1 MKLAAA
7 VIIAGTLL
15 SIGFCMETSRKETAK
30 QLQELIRFLLFAGQE
45 IEIRGSILED
55 VFTKAS
61 SITQGATK
69 ELVSRMAKRMAE
81 GGDFLQEWSHAVNE
95 VYRKMGGQYKGN
107 SGKLLVNGKNVQSP
121 VKLLETGVYPGFPTD
136 MQSIFGAILAVAKGT
151 SIITE
156 TIFENRFKYL
166 TELKRMG
173 AKNQQEG
180 NVAIITGVKRLAGTS
195 INSTDLRGGA
205 SLVLDCRQKV

>member
-30 QLQELIRFLLFAGQE
+30 QLQELIRFLLF
-45 IEIRGSILED
+45 EIRGSILED
-55 VFTKAS
+55 VFIKAS

-95 VYRKMGGQYKGN
+95 VYRKMGWNEQEEELILHCASDFLLFERKMVKEQLFFDAKQLSQLYEKRITKLGN
-107 SGKLLVNGKNVQSP
+107 ECKLCRVLSFCAAAF
-121 VKLLETGVYPGFPTD
+121 LL
-136 MQSIFGAILAVAKGT
+136 IL
-151 SIITE
+151 
-156 TIFENRFKYL
+156 L
-166 TELKRMG
+166 W
-173 AKNQQEG
+173 
-180 NVAIITGVKRLAGTS
+180 
-195 INSTDLRGGA
+195 
-205 SLVLDCRQKV
+205 

>member
-95 VYRKMGGQYKGN
+95 VYRKMGWNEQEEELILHCTSDFLLFERKMVKEQLFFDANQLSQLYEKRIMKLGN
-107 SGKLLVNGKNVQSP
+107 ECKLCRVLSFCAAAF
-121 VKLLETGVYPGFPTD
+121 LL
-136 MQSIFGAILAVAKGT
+136 IL
-151 SIITE
+151 
-156 TIFENRFKYL
+156 L
-166 TELKRMG
+166 W
-173 AKNQQEG
+173 
-180 NVAIITGVKRLAGTS
+180 
-195 INSTDLRGGA
+195 
-205 SLVLDCRQKV
+205 

>member
-95 VYRKMGGQYKGN
+95 VYRKMGWNEQEEELILQMVKEQLFFDANQLSQLYEKRITKLGN
-107 SGKLLVNGKNVQSP
+107 ECKLCRVLSFCAAAF
-121 VKLLETGVYPGFPTD
+121 LL
-136 MQSIFGAILAVAKGT
+136 IL
-151 SIITE
+151 
-156 TIFENRFKYL
+156 L
-166 TELKRMG
+166 W
-173 AKNQQEG
+173 
-180 NVAIITGVKRLAGTS
+180 
-195 INSTDLRGGA
+195 
-205 SLVLDCRQKV
+205 

>member
-55 VFTKAS
+55 VFT
-61 SITQGATK
+61 QGATK

-81 GGDFLQEWSHAVNE
+81 GGDFLQEWSNAVNE
-95 VYRKMGGQYKGN
+95 VYRKMGWNEQEEELILHCASDFLLFERKMVKEQLFFDANQLSQLYEKRIMKLGN
-107 SGKLLVNGKNVQSP
+107 ECKLCRVLSFCAAAF
-121 VKLLETGVYPGFPTD
+121 LL
-136 MQSIFGAILAVAKGT
+136 IL
-151 SIITE
+151 
-156 TIFENRFKYL
+156 L
-166 TELKRMG
+166 W
-173 AKNQQEG
+173 
-180 NVAIITGVKRLAGTS
+180 
-195 INSTDLRGGA
+195 
-205 SLVLDCRQKV
+205 

>member
-95 VYRKMGGQYKGN
+95 VYRKTKLGN
-107 SGKLLVNGKNVQSP
+107 ECKLCRVLSFCAAAF
-121 VKLLETGVYPGFPTD
+121 LL
-136 MQSIFGAILAVAKGT
+136 IL
-151 SIITE
+151 
-156 TIFENRFKYL
+156 L
-166 TELKRMG
+166 W
-173 AKNQQEG
+173 
-180 NVAIITGVKRLAGTS
+180 
-195 INSTDLRGGA
+195 
-205 SLVLDCRQKV
+205 

>member
-61 SITQGATK
+61 SITQ
-69 ELVSRMAKRMAE
+69 VAKRMAE
-81 GGDFLQEWSHAVNE
+81 GGDFLQEWSNAVNE
-95 VYRKMGGQYKGN
+95 VYRKMGWNEQEEELILHCASDFLLFERKMVKEQLFFDANQLSQLYEKRITKLGN
-107 SGKLLVNGKNVQSP
+107 ECKLCRVLSFCAAAF
-121 VKLLETGVYPGFPTD
+121 LL
-136 MQSIFGAILAVAKGT
+136 IL
-151 SIITE
+151 
-156 TIFENRFKYL
+156 L
-166 TELKRMG
+166 W
-173 AKNQQEG
+173 
-180 NVAIITGVKRLAGTS
+180 
-195 INSTDLRGGA
+195 
-205 SLVLDCRQKV
+205 

>member
-7 VIIAGTLL
+7 IIIAGTLL

-95 VYRKMGGQYKGN
+95 VSYAACLAFARQLFFLFCY
-107 SGKLLVNGKNVQSP
+107 GKRGIP
-121 VKLLETGVYPGFPTD
+121 EW
-136 MQSIFGAILAVAKGT
+136 MSI
-151 SIITE
+151 
-156 TIFENRFKYL
+156 
-166 TELKRMG
+166 
-173 AKNQQEG
+173 
-180 NVAIITGVKRLAGTS
+180 
-195 INSTDLRGGA
+195 
-205 SLVLDCRQKV
+205 

>member
-95 VYRKMGGQYKGN
+95 VYRKMGWNEQEEELILN
-107 SGKLLVNGKNVQSP
+107 CASDFLLVERKMVNEQLFFVANQLSQLYEKRIM
-121 VKLLETGVYPGFPTD
+121 KLGNECKLCRVLSFCAAAFLL
-136 MQSIFGAILAVAKGT
+136 IFLW
-151 SIITE
+151 
-156 TIFENRFKYL
+156 
-166 TELKRMG
+166 
-173 AKNQQEG
+173 
-180 NVAIITGVKRLAGTS
+180 
-195 INSTDLRGGA
+195 
-205 SLVLDCRQKV
+205 

>member
-81 GGDFLQEWSHAVNE
+81 GGDFLQEWSNAVNE
-95 VYRKMGGQYKGN
+95 VYRKMGWNEQEEELILHCASDFLLFERKMVKEHLFFDANQLSQLYEKRIT
-107 SGKLLVNGKNVQSP
+107 SLEMSVSYASCLAFARQLFFLFCYGKRGIP
-121 VKLLETGVYPGFPTD
+121 EW
-136 MQSIFGAILAVAKGT
+136 MSI
-151 SIITE
+151 
-156 TIFENRFKYL
+156 
-166 TELKRMG
+166 
-173 AKNQQEG
+173 
-180 NVAIITGVKRLAGTS
+180 
-195 INSTDLRGGA
+195 
-205 SLVLDCRQKV
+205 

>member
-69 ELVSRMAKRMAE
+69 ELE
-81 GGDFLQEWSHAVNE
+81 GGDFLQEWSNAVNE
-95 VYRKMGGQYKGN
+95 VYRKMGWNEQEEELILHCASDFLLFERKMVKEQLFFDANQLSQLYEKRITKLGN
-107 SGKLLVNGKNVQSP
+107 ECKLCRVLSFCAAAF
-121 VKLLETGVYPGFPTD
+121 LL
-136 MQSIFGAILAVAKGT
+136 IL
-151 SIITE
+151 
-156 TIFENRFKYL
+156 L
-166 TELKRMG
+166 W
-173 AKNQQEG
+173 
-180 NVAIITGVKRLAGTS
+180 
-195 INSTDLRGGA
+195 
-205 SLVLDCRQKV
+205 

>member
-15 SIGFCMETSRKETAK
+15 SIGFYMETSRKETAK

-95 VYRKMGGQYKGN
+95 VYRKMGWNEQEEELILNCASDFLLFERKMVKEQLFFDANQLSQLYEKRIMKLGN
-107 SGKLLVNGKNVQSP
+107 ECKLCRVLSFCAAAF
-121 VKLLETGVYPGFPTD
+121 LL
-136 MQSIFGAILAVAKGT
+136 IL
-151 SIITE
+151 
-156 TIFENRFKYL
+156 L
-166 TELKRMG
+166 W
-173 AKNQQEG
+173 
-180 NVAIITGVKRLAGTS
+180 
-195 INSTDLRGGA
+195 
-205 SLVLDCRQKV
+205 

>member
-61 SITQGATK
+61 SITQGAD
-69 ELVSRMAKRMAE
+69 KRTSKQDGETYGRRRRFFAGVE
-81 GGDFLQEWSHAVNE
+81 PC
-95 VYRKMGGQYKGN
+95 RKR
-107 SGKLLVNGKNVQSP
+107 
-121 VKLLETGVYPGFPTD
+121 
-136 MQSIFGAILAVAKGT
+136 SI
-151 SIITE
+151 
-156 TIFENRFKYL
+156 
-166 TELKRMG
+166 
-173 AKNQQEG
+173 
-180 NVAIITGVKRLAGTS
+180 
-195 INSTDLRGGA
+195 
-205 SLVLDCRQKV
+205 

>member
-61 SITQGATK
+61 SITQGATNG
-69 ELVSRMAKRMAE
+69 ETYGRRRRFFAGVEPCRKR
-81 GGDFLQEWSHAVNE
+81 
-95 VYRKMGGQYKGN
+95 
-107 SGKLLVNGKNVQSP
+107 
-121 VKLLETGVYPGFPTD
+121 
-136 MQSIFGAILAVAKGT
+136 SI
-151 SIITE
+151 
-156 TIFENRFKYL
+156 
-166 TELKRMG
+166 
-173 AKNQQEG
+173 
-180 NVAIITGVKRLAGTS
+180 
-195 INSTDLRGGA
+195 
-205 SLVLDCRQKV
+205 

>member
-81 GGDFLQEWSHAVNE
+81 GGDFLQEWSNAVNE
-95 VYRKMGGQYKGN
+95 VYRKMGWNEQESARGETAPPPQT
-107 SGKLLVNGKNVQSP
+107 SPPARRPSPLQQSP
-121 VKLLETGVYPGFPTD
+121 SRRSPKNW
-136 MQSIFGAILAVAKGT
+136 AAKT
-151 SIITE
+151 
-156 TIFENRFKYL
+156 
-166 TELKRMG
+166 
-173 AKNQQEG
+173 A
-180 NVAIITGVKRLAGTS
+180 
-195 INSTDLRGGA
+195 
-205 SLVLDCRQKV
+205 

>member
-95 VYRKMGGQYKGN
+95 VYRKMVGM
-107 SGKLLVNGKNVQSP
+107 S
-121 VKLLETGVYPGFPTD
+121 
-136 MQSIFGAILAVAKGT
+136 
-151 SIITE
+151 
-156 TIFENRFKYL
+156 R
-166 TELKRMG
+166 KR
-173 AKNQQEG
+173 N
-180 NVAIITGVKRLAGTS
+180 
-195 INSTDLRGGA
+195 
-205 SLVLDCRQKV
+205 

>member
-81 GGDFLQEWSHAVNE
+81 GGDFLREWSHAVNE
-95 VYRKMGGQYKGN
+95 VYRKMGWNEQEEKLILHCASDFLLFERKMVKEQLFFDAKQLSQLYEKRIMKLGN
-107 SGKLLVNGKNVQSP
+107 ECKLCRVLSFCAAAF
-121 VKLLETGVYPGFPTD
+121 LL
-136 MQSIFGAILAVAKGT
+136 IL
-151 SIITE
+151 
-156 TIFENRFKYL
+156 L
-166 TELKRMG
+166 W
-173 AKNQQEG
+173 
-180 NVAIITGVKRLAGTS
+180 
-195 INSTDLRGGA
+195 
-205 SLVLDCRQKV
+205 